1 MNKNFFSLQGKTILI
16 TGASSGLGACAS
28 EMCAKAGGTMVISG
42 RNEERLAQTFAKLEG
57 ENHNMLPADLCQ
69 GVQISALV
77 DKLPKLDG
85 IVFCAGL
92 TRTQPVKNITK
103 DAVFEIF
110 NTNLLSSIQMI
121 KEILKKKKLNAGG
134 SIVFISSISASYADV
149 GNSVYAATKGGV
161 ISFCKVLALELAPR
175 KITCNCIAPGF
186 VPSNFLSVGRIT
198 EEQLEEER
206 RKYPMGFGEPV
217 DIANGIIYLL
227 SDASKWV
234 TGSVLTI
241 DGGVTLR

>member
-1 MNKNFFSLQGKTILI
+1 MNNPFSLEGKTILI
-16 TGASSGLGACAS
+16 TGASSGLGACAA
-28 EMCAKAGGTMVISG
+28 EMCAKAGGTMIISG
-42 RNEERLAQTFAKLEG
+42 RNKERLAQTFSQLEG
-57 ENHNMLPADLCQ
+57 ENHVMIPADLCQ
-69 GVQISALV
+69 EEEISALV
-77 DKLPKLDG
+77 DQAPKLDG
-85 IVFCAGL
+85 IVLCAGL
-92 TRTQPVKNITK
+92 TKTQPVKNITK
-103 DAVFEIF
+103 DAVSEIF
-110 NTNLLSSIQMI
+110 STNLLSSIQMI

-161 ISFCKVLALELAPR
+161 ISFSRVLALELASR

-186 VPSNFLSVGRIT
+186 VPSNFLNAGVIT
-198 EEQLEEER
+198 EEQLEKER
-206 RKYPMGFGEPV
+206 EKYPMGFGEPS

-234 TGSVLTI
+234 TGTVLTI